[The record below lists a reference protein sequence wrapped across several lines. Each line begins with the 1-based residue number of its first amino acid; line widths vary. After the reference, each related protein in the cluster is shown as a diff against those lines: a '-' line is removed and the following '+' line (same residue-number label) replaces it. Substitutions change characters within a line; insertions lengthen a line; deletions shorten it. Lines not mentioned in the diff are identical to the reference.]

1 MILSATPG
9 QTKPRKQLLLRMT
22 MKSLTGSRKVIEILN
37 KLGHCVSYHTPKETE
52 TEITFEA
59 NKEGALTP
67 HGITC
72 NPPLR
77 LTWDNFDR
85 FIATMP

>member
-1 MILSATPG
+1 MIFTATSR
-9 QTKPRKQLLLRMT
+9 QTELKKHLMLGMT

-37 KLGHCVSYHTPKETE
+37 KPGHCISYHTVEEIE

-67 HGITC
+67 HGMTC
-72 NPPLR
+72 TPVLGTG
-77 LTWDNFDR
+77 L
-85 FIATMP
+85 A